1 MIYLD
6 FILHSIESLNY
17 NITINKLTEQ
27 FSQVSE
33 LINCSEKLKYLHPLS
48 LVATSISNL
57 INCVQ
62 YYEKENQFIENRMP
76 SFLTL
81 SEKYTLRIDSQREN
95 IINDIYTLLTKNE
108 TSRSDRLYNEYFSNL
123 KCETI
128 IKVIKL
134 LDETLCKKWGIFVD
148 IMLRISCVSF
158 QTSVFMLPLFRD
170 G

>member
-1 MIYLD
+1 
-6 FILHSIESLNY
+6 
-17 NITINKLTEQ
+17 
-27 FSQVSE
+27 
-33 LINCSEKLKYLHPLS
+33 
-48 LVATSISNL
+48 
-57 INCVQ
+57 
-62 YYEKENQFIENRMP
+62 MP